1 VILERAQWADWL
13 DVKNDLAPTF
23 LGSSAGSI
31 SVERFVE
38 PAAAP
43 QLF

>member
-1 VILERAQWADWL
+1 VILERAQGSDWL
-13 DVKNDLAPTF
+13 DAKNDMAPSF
-23 LGSSAGSI
+23 RGSPAGSI